1 MEDFVEEKREEKEEK
16 EGKKQK
22 EEKQNCFARICK
34 LQKLIKEEASL
45 SNLCKSFKYLL

>member
-16 EGKKQK
+16 EEKEKK

-45 SNLCKSFKYLL
+45 SNLCKPFNNL